1 VDSTGCR
8 RQVIRGGKIGL
19 LLIDRSAPDSS
30 DSASTAETVL
40 PQDCA
45 LFVGI
50 ESMADA

>member
-1 VDSTGCR
+1 VDSTWCR
-8 RQVIRGGKIGL
+8 RQIIRGGKIGL

-30 DSASTAETVL
+30 DSAATAESVL

-50 ESMADA
+50 EAVADA